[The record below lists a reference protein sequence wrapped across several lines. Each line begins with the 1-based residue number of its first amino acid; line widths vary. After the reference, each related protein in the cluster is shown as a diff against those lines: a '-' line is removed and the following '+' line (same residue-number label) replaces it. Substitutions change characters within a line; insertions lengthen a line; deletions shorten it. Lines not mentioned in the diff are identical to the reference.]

1 MMVGS
6 SERFVFRAAPETSA
20 SAHAL
25 SPEMVIRFVVQPG
38 YTASWRVRSDSE
50 LRVGTARVWVTRVF
64 SPYDYWLQTG
74 DVLRV
79 SRGERIWLSTDA
91 NIAAE
96 ISLTSAYA
104 VARRPLFKW
113 IERLRDCL
121 ADISLL
127 RSR

>member
-25 SPEMVIRFVVQPG
+25 SPEMVIRFVIQPG
-38 YTASWRVRSDSE
+38 QTASWRVRSDSE
-50 LRVGTARVWVTRVF
+50 LRVGTARVWVTRIF
-64 SPYDYWLQTG
+64 SPYDHWLQTG

-79 SRGERIWLSTDA
+79 AQGERIWLSTDA
-91 NIAAE
+91 SIAAE

-104 VARRPLFKW
+104 VARRPLFKC
-113 IERLRDCL
+113 IERLGNYL
-121 ADISLL
+121 ADISRL

>member
-1 MMVGS
+1 
-6 SERFVFRAAPETSA
+6 
-20 SAHAL
+20 
-25 SPEMVIRFVVQPG
+25 MVIRFVVQPG
-38 YTASWRVRSDSE
+38 HTASWRVRSDSE

-104 VARRPLFKW
+104 VAHRPLFKW

>member
-1 MMVGS
+1 MVGS

-25 SPEMVIRFVVQPG
+25 SPEMLIRFVVQPG
-38 YTASWRVRSDSE
+38 HIASWRVRSDSE

-104 VARRPLFKW
+104 VERRPLFKW
-113 IERLRDCL
+113 IERLRDFL

>member
-25 SPEMVIRFVVQPG
+25 SPEMVIRFIVQPG
-38 YTASWRVRSDSE
+38 QTASWRVRSDSE
-50 LRVGTARVWVTRVF
+50 LRVGTARVWVTRIF

>member
-38 YTASWRVRSDSE
+38 HTASWRVRSDSE
-50 LRVGTARVWVTRVF
+50 LRVGTARVWVTRIF

>member
-1 MMVGS
+1 MVGS
-6 SERFVFRAAPETSA
+6 SEQFVFRAAPETTA
-20 SAHAL
+20 SAHKL

-38 YTASWRVRSDSE
+38 QTASWRVRADSE
-50 LRVGTARVWVTRVF
+50 LRVGTARVWVTRIF

-79 SRGERIWLSTDA
+79 MRGERIWLSTDA

-104 VARRPLFKW
+104 IARRPLFKW
-113 IERLRDCL
+113 IERLRDYL
-121 ADISLL
+121 ADISQL

>member
-6 SERFVFRAAPETSA
+6 SEQFVFRATPETSA

-25 SPEMVIRFVVQPG
+25 SPEMIIRFVVQPG
-38 YTASWRVRSDSE
+38 HTASWRVRSDSE

-79 SRGERIWLSTDA
+79 TRGERIWLSTDA

-113 IERLRDCL
+113 IERLRDGL
-121 ADISLL
+121 ADISVL

>member
-1 MMVGS
+1 MVGS

-38 YTASWRVRSDSE
+38 HTASWRVLSDSE

>member
-1 MMVGS
+1 MVGS
-6 SERFVFRAAPETSA
+6 SERFVFRAGHEASA

-25 SPEMVIRFVVQPG
+25 MPEMVISFVIQPG
-38 YTASWRVRSDSE
+38 QTASWRVRADSE
-50 LRVGTARVWVTRVF
+50 LRVGAARVWVTRIF

-79 SRGERIWLSTDA
+79 TRGERIWLSTDA

-104 VARRPLFKW
+104 VARRPLFKY
-113 IERLRDCL
+113 IERLRDCI

>member
-38 YTASWRVRSDSE
+38 HTASWRVLSDSE

>member
-6 SERFVFRAAPETSA
+6 SEQFVFRAAPETTA
-20 SAHAL
+20 SAHKL
-25 SPEMVIRFVVQPG
+25 SPEMVIRFALLPG
-38 YTASWRVRSDSE
+38 QTVSWRVLADSE
-50 LRVGTARVWVTRVF
+50 LRVGKARVWVTRIF

-74 DVLRV
+74 DVLRLT
-79 SRGERIWLSTDA
+79 RGERIWLSTDA
-91 NIAAE
+91 NVVAE
-96 ISLTSAYA
+96 ISLTSAFA

>member
-1 MMVGS
+1 MVGS
-6 SERFVFRAAPETSA
+6 SEQCIFRAAPETSA
-20 SAHAL
+20 SAHAR
-25 SPEMVIRFVVQPG
+25 SPEMVIRFVIQPG
-38 YTASWRVRSDSE
+38 QTASWRVRSDSE
-50 LRVGTARVWVTRVF
+50 LRVGTARVWVTRIF

-79 SRGERIWLSTDA
+79 TRGERIWLSTDA

-104 VARRPLFKW
+104 VARRPLFNW
-113 IERLRDCL
+113 LERLTDYL
-121 ADISLL
+121 ADISRL

>member
-1 MMVGS
+1 MVGS
-6 SERFVFRAAPETSA
+6 SEQFVFRAAPETSA

-25 SPEMVIRFVVQPG
+25 SPEMIIRFVIQPG
-38 YTASWRVRSDSE
+38 QITSWRVRADSE
-50 LRVGTARVWVTRVF
+50 LRVGAARVWVTRIF
-64 SPYDYWLQTG
+64 SPYDHWLQTG

-79 SRGERIWLSTDA
+79 TRGERIWLSTDA
-91 NIAAE
+91 NMAAE

-104 VARRPLFKW
+104 IARRPLFKW

-121 ADISLL
+121 SDISLL

>member
-6 SERFVFRAAPETSA
+6 SEQCVFRAAPGTSA
-20 SAHAL
+20 LAHAL

-38 YTASWRVRSDSE
+38 HTASWRVRSDSE
-50 LRVGTARVWVTRVF
+50 LRVGTARVWVTRIF

-79 SRGERIWLSTDA
+79 TRGERIWLSTDA

-104 VARRPLFKW
+104 IARRPLFKW

>member
-1 MMVGS
+1 MVGS
-6 SERFVFRAAPETSA
+6 SERFVFRAAPDSLA
-20 SAHAL
+20 SAHVL
-25 SPEMVIRFVVQPG
+25 TPEMVIRFVVQPG
-38 YTASWRVRSDSE
+38 HTASWRVRSDSE

-64 SPYDYWLQTG
+64 SPYDYWMQAG

-79 SRGERIWLSTDA
+79 TRGERIWLSTDA

-96 ISLTSAYA
+96 ISLTSEYA

-113 IERLRDCL
+113 IERLRDYI

>member
-1 MMVGS
+1 MVGS
-6 SERFVFRAAPETSA
+6 NDRFVFRAAHETSA

-25 SPEMVIRFVVQPG
+25 LPEMVIRFVVQPG
-38 YTASWRVRSDSE
+38 QTASWRVQSDSE
-50 LRVGTARVWVTRVF
+50 LRVGTARVWVTRIF
-64 SPYDYWLQTG
+64 SPYDHWLQTG
-74 DVLRV
+74 DVLRLT
-79 SRGERIWLSTDA
+79 RGERIWLSTDA

-104 VARRPLFKW
+104 VERRPLFKW
-113 IERLRDCL
+113 IERLRDFL

>member
-1 MMVGS
+1 MVGS

-38 YTASWRVRSDSE
+38 HTASWRVRSDSE
-50 LRVGTARVWVTRVF
+50 LRVGTARVWVTRIF

>member
-1 MMVGS
+1 MVGS

-38 YTASWRVRSDSE
+38 QTASWRVRSDSE

-79 SRGERIWLSTDA
+79 TRGERIWLSTDA

-96 ISLTSAYA
+96 ISLISAYA

>member
-1 MMVGS
+1 MVGS
-6 SERFVFRAAPETSA
+6 SEQCVFRVAPETSA
-20 SAHAL
+20 SAHAR
-25 SPEMVIRFVVQPG
+25 SPEMVIRCVIQPG
-38 YTASWRVRSDSE
+38 QTASWRVRSDSE
-50 LRVGTARVWVTRVF
+50 LRVGTARVWVTRIF

-79 SRGERIWLSTDA
+79 TRGERIWLSTDA

-104 VARRPLFKW
+104 VARRPLFNW
-113 IERLRDCL
+113 LERLRDYL

>member
-1 MMVGS
+1 MVGS
-6 SERFVFRAAPETSA
+6 NDRFIFRAAHETSA

-25 SPEMVIRFVVQPG
+25 LPEMVIRFVVQPG
-38 YTASWRVRSDSE
+38 QTASWRVQSDSE
-50 LRVGTARVWVTRVF
+50 LRVGTARVWVTRIF

-104 VARRPLFKW
+104 VERRPLFKW
-113 IERLRDCL
+113 IERLRDFL

>member
-1 MMVGS
+1 MVGS
-6 SERFVFRAAPETSA
+6 SEQCVFRTAPVTSA

-25 SPEMVIRFVVQPG
+25 SPEMVIHFVLQPG
-38 YTASWRVRSDSE
+38 QTASWRVRSDSE
-50 LRVGTARVWVTRVF
+50 LRVGTARVWVTRIF
-64 SPYDYWLQTG
+64 SPYDYWLQAG

-79 SRGERIWLSTDA
+79 TRGERIWLSTDA

-96 ISLTSAYA
+96 ISLTSEYA

>member
-1 MMVGS
+1 MVGS
-6 SERFVFRAAPETSA
+6 SERFVFRAGPKTSA

-25 SPEMVIRFVVQPG
+25 LPEMVIRFVIEPG
-38 YTASWRVRSDSE
+38 EIASWRVRSDSE
-50 LRVGTARVWVTRVF
+50 LRVGTARVWVTRIF
-64 SPYDYWLQTG
+64 SPYDHWLQTG

-79 SRGERIWLSTDA
+79 MRGERIWLSTDA

-104 VARRPLFKW
+104 LARRPLFTW
-113 IERLRDCL
+113 IEGLRNYF
-121 ADISLL
+121 ADTSRL

>member
-6 SERFVFRAAPETSA
+6 NDRFVFRAAHETSA

-25 SPEMVIRFVVQPG
+25 LPEMVIRFVVQPG
-38 YTASWRVRSDSE
+38 QTASWRVQSDSE
-50 LRVGTARVWVTRVF
+50 LRVGTARVWVTRIF

-74 DVLRV
+74 DVLRLT
-79 SRGERIWLSTDA
+79 RGERIWLSTDA
-91 NIAAE
+91 NMAAE

-104 VARRPLFKW
+104 VARKPLFKW
-113 IERLRDCL
+113 VEWLRNFI

>member
-1 MMVGS
+1 
-6 SERFVFRAAPETSA
+6 
-20 SAHAL
+20 
-25 SPEMVIRFVVQPG
+25 MVIRFVIQPG
-38 YTASWRVRSDSE
+38 QTASWRVRSDSE
-50 LRVGTARVWVTRVF
+50 LRVGTARVWVTRIF

-79 SRGERIWLSTDA
+79 TRGERIWLSTDA

-104 VARRPLFKW
+104 IARRPLLNW
-113 IERLRDCL
+113 LERLRDYL
-121 ADISLL
+121 ADISRL

>member
-1 MMVGS
+1 
-6 SERFVFRAAPETSA
+6 
-20 SAHAL
+20 
-25 SPEMVIRFVVQPG
+25 MVIRFVVQPG
-38 YTASWRVRSDSE
+38 QTASWRVQSDSE
-50 LRVGTARVWVTRVF
+50 LRVGTARVWVTRIF
-64 SPYDYWLQTG
+64 SPYDHWLQTG
-74 DVLRV
+74 DVLRLT
-79 SRGERIWLSTDA
+79 RGERIWLSTDA

-113 IERLRDCL
+113 VEWLRNCI